1 MSVIC
6 EAPAEAELQ
15 TICVG
20 QDRAGHWLVQ
30 ARGGS
35 LEGRF
40 ISFAA
45 AMSFAR
51 SELGL
56 LSASRIEVRNTPME
70 ATTSFAPLQP
80 WEQAVPEPANCD
92 ALSFRKSA

>member
-6 EAPAEAELQ
+6 EAPAEAEPE

-30 ARGGS
+30 ASGGS

-56 LSASRIEVRNTPME
+56 LPPSRIEVRKTPME

-80 WEQAVPEPANCD
+80 WERAVPKPANCD
-92 ALSFRKSA
+92 GLPHRKPA